1 MLSITRATVVL
12 GCATALMLLPGL
24 AGSQGSFLDRIGYS
38 AYAKEGGG
46 GNGGGN
52 GGGHGAGQGGGEG
65 RGHGGANAG
74 GRGGAN
80 KSEFATERS
89 DRGTGGAR
97 GGGKGVA
104 GFLGD
109 LFGAGHGKGKTAT
122 ARSDAATAASRNAGS
137 ADGKGPLAKQQEAA
151 LKGKAVPIPSLKEL
165 GREKNLH
172 ARLGGLNSLNR
183 NYQAYL
189 NARDPKFAAV
199 QAYVLA
205 AANSELTA
213 AALAEAAAALELA
226 REEFDALVSAI
237 EPHDDFSYATD
248 LTAADLEARLAEL
261 QAIDPTE
268 LDSDAA
274 AALEGEI
281 EALAAALESPEFGA
295 LTETQQAVADLEATL
310 AEQEAAT
317 TDEALQEALQ
327 LGANPNREV
336 DEEMVDWAK
345 DVLGV
350 GDTYGKID
358 QVREALQSEAAEAEI
373 VVE

>member
-1 MLSITRATVVL
+1 
-12 GCATALMLLPGL
+12 
-24 AGSQGSFLDRIGYS
+24 
-38 AYAKEGGG
+38 
-46 GNGGGN
+46 
-52 GGGHGAGQGGGEG
+52 
-65 RGHGGANAG
+65 
-74 GRGGAN
+74 
-80 KSEFATERS
+80 
-89 DRGTGGAR
+89 
-97 GGGKGVA
+97 
-104 GFLGD
+104 
-109 LFGAGHGKGKTAT
+109 
-122 ARSDAATAASRNAGS
+122 
-137 ADGKGPLAKQQEAA
+137 

-248 LTAADLEARLAEL
+248 LTAADLEARL
-261 QAIDPTE
+261 TE

-274 AALEGEI
+274 TALEGEI